1 MSDEWLP
8 NLICLEDA
16 GGDWNTYLELVYQ
29 AFVADFVRSKP
40 RWPGKRVAMK
50 RHPEYQGKGATFW
63 HMISEGG
70 IEDERI
76 PDLRRCE
83 RIRWPRPIMEAFP
96 DQKPAQ
102 GDRIVW
108 WRHQRGQEQRIVLA
122 LVDFS
127 YVMIVSEREDFVLPW
142 TAYTVEQT
150 HRRHKLQR
158 EFEDYWRGQP

>member
-8 NLICLEDA
+8 DLICLEDA
-16 GGDWNTYLELVYQ
+16 GGDWNAYLELVYQ
-29 AFVADFVRSKP
+29 AFVADFVRAKP

-50 RHPEYQGKGATFW
+50 RYPEYQGKSATFW

-70 IEDERI
+70 IEDERL

-96 DQKPAQ
+96 DQEPAQ

-108 WRHQRGQEQRIVLA
+108 WRNQRGREQRIVLA

-142 TAYTVEQT
+142 TAYNVEQT
-150 HRRHKLQR
+150 HRRNKLQR
-158 EFEDYWRGQP
+158 EYEDYWRGQP

>member
-1 MSDEWLP
+1 MSDRWLP
-8 NLICLEDA
+8 KLIYLEDA
-16 GGDWNTYLELVYQ
+16 GGDWNAYLDMLYQ
-29 AFVADFVRSKP
+29 AFVVDFVLSKP

-50 RHPEYQGKGATFW
+50 RYPEYQGKGATFW

-83 RIRWPRPIMEAFP
+83 RIRWPKPMMEAFP

-102 GDRIVW
+102 GDPIVW
-108 WRHQRGQEQRIVLA
+108 WRNQRGMEARIVLA
-122 LVDFS
+122 LKDFS
-127 YVMIVSEREDFVLPW
+127 YVVIVTEREDFVLPW
-142 TAYTVEQT
+142 TAYTVGQT
-150 HRRHKLQR
+150 HRRNKLQR

>member
-8 NLICLEDA
+8 ELIYLEDA
-16 GGDWNTYLELVYQ
+16 GGEWNTYLDLLYH

-40 RWPGKRVAMK
+40 RWPGKRVALK
-50 RHPEYQGKGATFW
+50 RYPEYQGKGATFW

-83 RIRWPRPIMEAFP
+83 RIRWPKPIMEVFP

-108 WRHQRGQEQRIVLA
+108 WRNQRGREQRIVLA
-122 LVDFS
+122 LADFS
-127 YVMIVSEREDFVLPW
+127 YVVIVSEREDFVLPW

-150 HRRHKLQR
+150 HRRDKLQR